1 MNARP
6 IRQIQVRP
14 IYRRK
19 YWLLI
24 FAGLFIHIVNVKA
37 AADGPMGVERVA
49 RPAKQNYA
57 SPSVTN
63 QDTVCWVQ
71 VDLQRSLPVEKV
83 KLFPIVDWNWL
94 GPIKT
99 QNFPARFKIETSDDP
114 EFRTAS
120 LVVDQTGADFPN
132 TEDAVII
139 FPGNRAAGRYVRLTA
154 TRLNGKKLCLMR
166 FEVWSGGTNVAE
178 GCPVADSFKGNLGVT
193 DLTRKSRPQDEV
205 VTDNPGNILP
215 VAQWKPVAYQAQA
228 PLGGVHLG
236 EGLFKTA
243 MQNNITYLMS
253 TATVDEMVRDFR
265 ERAGKSNPKG
275 LRKPSYFWD
284 TMLAGQ
290 NAGRFLMGAGNTLR
304 WMEDAALR
312 QRMNEV
318 VDVIAECRRPDGYIM
333 AFPADAIFTSER
345 AAYTRAWVTH
355 GLIEAG
361 YAGNPK
367 AFPLLRGFYDW
378 FNHSPYL
385 PELLRRPIQG
395 QQGTIADTRVYFTPI
410 GKPEDLQ
417 VVQRYFQEDY
427 WLDQLAKRDLKA
439 IWKYPYD
446 RPHCYL
452 LTALEPYLDL
462 YRATGERK
470 YLEAAKGGWELFHD
484 DWEQIGGCISIIE
497 GKVCP
502 PKSYLY
508 HGTGELCGSVFM
520 ARLSQRFHLLYPDED
535 KYVEEI
541 EKAIYNVTLA
551 NQLGDEGILY
561 HANLVGRKDDKIPHD
576 IGTCCEGQGTRMIGS
591 LPEYIYSIAPD
602 GLYVDLFA
610 ASEITWQQNSQTLK
624 VQMTTRF
631 PFDNK
636 VALRF
641 LLAAPTASKIR
652 VRVPAWA
659 AKPMPILV
667 NDQLVATG
675 VPGTYVTLERTWKDG
690 DNITFTLPAEL
701 QMTKYTG
708 QEATAKNPRYALQYG
723 PILLAA
729 VGTGADSPEAHFAC
743 DSASLLNRIKPKAG
757 QPLHFSIEGEPNY
770 SFIPYWEVPTK
781 HNFTCFPTFAD
792 SGDHLP
798 VRP

>member
-1 MNARP
+1 MNAAP
-6 IRQIQVRP
+6 DAP
-14 IYRRK
+14 
-19 YWLLI
+19 L
-24 FAGLFIHIVNVKA
+24 
-37 AADGPMGVERVA
+37 GVERVA
-49 RPAKQNYA
+49 RPAVRNYVTPA
-57 SPSVTN
+57 VTN
-63 QDTVCWVQ
+63 SDTVCWVQ

-120 LVVDQTGADFPN
+120 VIADQTGADFSN
-132 TEDAVII
+132 TEDAVLI
-139 FPGNRAAGRYVRLTA
+139 FPGNQTAGRYVRLTA
-154 TRLNGKKLCLMR
+154 TRLNGQKLCLMR

-178 GCPVADSFKGNLGVT
+178 SCPIADSFKGNLGVT

-215 VAQWKPVAYQAQA
+215 VEQWHPVAYQAQA

-236 EGLFKTA
+236 DGLFKTA
-243 MQNNITYLMS
+243 MQNNITYLMT
-253 TATVDEMVRDFR
+253 TATADEMVRYFR
-265 ERAGKSNPKG
+265 ECAGQPNPPG
-275 LRKPSYFWD
+275 LRKPSHFWD

-290 NAGRFLMGAGNTLR
+290 SAGRFLMGAGNTLR
-304 WMEDAALR
+304 WMDDAALR
-312 QRMNEV
+312 QRMNQI
-318 VDVIAECRRPDGYIM
+318 VDVIAECRRPDGYLM
-333 AFPADAIFTSER
+333 AFPTNEIFLSER

-378 FNHSPYL
+378 FDHCPYL
-385 PELLRRPIQG
+385 SELLRRPIQG
-395 QQGTIADTRVYFTPI
+395 EQGTIADTRVYFTPI

-427 WLDQLAKRDLKA
+427 WLDQLAKRNPDA

-462 YRATGERK
+462 YRATGEHK
-470 YLEAAKGGWELFHD
+470 YLEAAKGGWELFRD

-541 EKAIYNVTLA
+541 EKAIYNVALA
-551 NQLGDEGILY
+551 NQLGDKGILY

-610 ASEITWQQNSQTLK
+610 ASEIIWQQDQKTLK
-624 VQMTTRF
+624 LQMTTRF
-631 PFDNK
+631 PFDNQ
-636 VALRF
+636 VVLRF
-641 LLAAPTASKIR
+641 SLAAATASKIH
-652 VRVPAWA
+652 VRVPAWVA
-659 AKPMPILV
+659 LPMPILI
-667 NDQLVATG
+667 NDHLAATG
-675 VPGTYVTLERTWKDG
+675 VPGSYVTLERTWKDG
-690 DNITFTLPAEL
+690 DTITFTLPAEL
-701 QMTKYTG
+701 HLTKYTG
-708 QEATAKNPRYALQYG
+708 AEATAENPRYALQYG

-729 VGTGADSPEAHFAC
+729 VGTGADGPEARFAG
-743 DSASLLNRIKPKAG
+743 DSIGFLTRIKPMAG
-757 QPLHFSIEGEPNY
+757 QPLHFSVAGEPHY
-770 SFIPYWEVPTK
+770 SYIPYWEVPLK
-781 HNFTCFPTFAD
+781 HNFTCFPTFAANRED
-792 SGDHLP
+792 QP
-798 VRP
+798 VRQ